1 MSWSPAPSRWSGTSE
16 ISRKAPPA
24 VAGGAAFARARKKEC
39 RPDGRHSGKVQTQR
53 LENWGARRAAFRP
66 YCAGP
71 QTRIHCGATVSEFK
85 SVSHRKFNLKQC
97 EVSLRPVARLCIPC
111 KYEPRISSVFN
122 DDLKY
127 LYPNTNSSDPSPVKT
142 PLTYFEAFCAKKYV
156 LGDTVE

>member
-1 MSWSPAPSRWSGTSE
+1 MVPGIIRTIE
-16 ISRKAPPA
+16 
-24 VAGGAAFARARKKEC
+24 AAN
-39 RPDGRHSGKVQTQR
+39 QR